1 MKVRVFLKDPDAF
14 YDAVR
19 EVEEAQA
26 PKVAEAFTGVGAHPS
41 ADLIDAVGEEIR
53 DAISRRLGEWI
64 EFGECVT
71 LEFDIEAG
79 TARVVPLSELAEG

>member
-19 EVEEAQA
+19 EVVDVQA

-41 ADLIDAVGEEIR
+41 AALIGEVGQEIR
-53 DAISRRLGEWI
+53 DAASDVMGAWV

-71 LEFDIEAG
+71 LEFDIDAG
-79 TARVVPLSELAEG
+79 TARVVPLEELAGS